1 MAVTDLHS
9 LDISAVIDKMFTE
22 RTAKSVVL
30 SLIPSTPQISVGQNE
45 VLVMGARARGALV
58 HEGGSKPD
66 NGRKPVSR
74 PFTTAKL
81 VYSQRVTDEFM
92 MWDRQRQ
99 GDFVARLVDDWTRRS
114 LPADLDI
121 VVMHGIDPNTGALDT
136 ELSDYMT
143 KPGSSVLVPSTGETA
158 SAIDTDFAT
167 AITEL
172 GKNGT
177 TVNGIAIA
185 PEAAAKLATVMNGNV
200 QKYTGL
206 GPFGLIGDNLAGK
219 PAAESTAVAEAN
231 NTKMILGDWG
241 GLFLGFAGNADWKT
255 IEYGDP
261 DGTGVDLQNVN
272 QVCIRL
278 ELKFGFRVLDTQA
291 FAVIANPAG
300 ESES

>member
-9 LDISAVIDKMFTE
+9 LDVSAVIDRMFTE
-22 RTAKSVVL
+22 RTAESVVL
-30 SLIPSTPQISVGQNE
+30 SLIPSTPQINVGDNE

-58 HEGGSKPD
+58 HEGGKKPD
-66 NGRKPVSR
+66 NGRKVTSR

-81 VYSQRVTDEFM
+81 VYSQRTTDEFM
-92 MWDRQRQ
+92 SWDKQRQ
-99 GDFVARLVDDWTRRS
+99 GNFVTRLVDDWIRRS
-114 LPADLDI
+114 LPADIDI
-121 VVMHGIDPNTGALDT
+121 VVLHGIDPNTGALDT
-136 ELSDYMT
+136 ELSDYVT
-143 KPGSSVLVPSTGETA
+143 KPGSSILVPSTGNTA
-158 SAIDTDFAT
+158 AAIDTDFGT
-167 AITEL
+167 AIEEL
-172 GKNGT
+172 GENGT
-177 TVNGIAIA
+177 EVTGIAIA

-206 GPFGLIGDNLAGK
+206 GPFGLIGNNLAGK
-219 PAAESTAVAEAN
+219 RAAASVAVAEAN
-231 NTKMILGDWG
+231 NTKMVIGDWD

-261 DGTGVDLQNVN
+261 DGTGVDLQNAN

-278 ELKFGFRVLDTQA
+278 ELKFGFRVLNDKA